1 MSIAGAINSLLVA
14 AVPDLP
20 KEAGKALQDRHKKAL
35 KEFGELKAAARKL
48 AEHHRAF
55 DGQWRE
61 VFQTLGDS
69 DSALAEEM
77 AKTPAL
83 ANASSSKKYR
93 KDMGALL
100 KLLVALD
107 VGF

>member
-1 MSIAGAINSLLVA
+1 MSIANAISNLLGS

-35 KEFGELKAAARKL
+35 KEFGELKDAAKKL
-48 AEHHRAF
+48 ADHHRAF
-55 DGQWRE
+55 DEQWRK

-69 DSALAEEM
+69 DTALAEEM

-83 ANASSSKKYR
+83 ASASSSKKYR
-93 KDMGALL
+93 KDMAALF

-107 VGF
+107 MGF